1 MGKRDQNSGS
11 LLRRLPYLHE
21 AEGNGNT
28 FSIEKIWRP
37 AVFIF
42 ESKRLIVLLKEFRDS
57 RNHIAIVV
65 DEYGAVFGF
74 ITI

>member
-21 AEGNGNT
+21 AEGNGST
-28 FSIEKIWRP
+28 FAIEELLRP
-37 AVFIF
+37 AVFIS

-65 DEYGAVFGF
+65 DEYGGVFGF